1 MALNAKTDPN
11 YVPKRINGKFA
22 PGWSGNPGGS
32 LEATRRSFNKDF
44 LLALAA
50 DFKKHGA
57 AAIEKVREQQPAA
70 YMKICALLV
79 PREMKVERSGGVKAM
94 TEDQIVDAIAAI
106 EAIQQILAT
115 QAENAK
121 VIEGTTAPMALPIPT
136 ETEQPGRKRS
146 NRLLDHVDTAI
157 GPNARGKRKPQ

>member
-1 MALNAKTDPN
+1 MLFSASAASRRSTVSRSLYRSPSRLFHGRSS
-11 YVPKRINGKFA
+11 PH
-22 PGWSGNPGGS
+22 GNPGGS

-79 PREMKVERSGGVKAM
+79 PREMKLEHSGGVKAM
-94 TEDQIVDAIAAI
+94 TDEQIEGAIA
-106 EAIQQILAT
+106 
-115 QAENAK
+115 
-121 VIEGTTAPMALPIPT
+121 
-136 ETEQPGRKRS
+136 
-146 NRLLDHVDTAI
+146 
-157 GPNARGKRKPQ
+157 

>member
-1 MALNAKTDPN
+1 VRSNCEDLE
-11 YVPKRINGKFA
+11 
-22 PGWSGNPGGS
+22 WSQGNPGGS

-106 EAIQQILAT
+106 EVFLARRSGET
-115 QAENAK
+115 AK
-121 VIEGTTAPMALPIPT
+121 VIEGEAEVVPSLPPARPT
-136 ETEQPGRKRS
+136 KAS
-146 NRLLDHVDTAI
+146 
-157 GPNARGKRKPQ
+157 

>member
-32 LEATRRSFNKDF
+32 FEATRRSFNKDF

-57 AAIEKVREQQPAA
+57 AAIETVRKQQPAA

-79 PREMKVERSGGVKAM
+79 PREMKVEHSNAIKNLTDEQLDAM
-94 TEDQIVDAIAAI
+94 IEHLTASLEAQAQSAKLIDGELVDAA
-106 EAIQQILAT
+106 
-115 QAENAK
+115 
-121 VIEGTTAPMALPIPT
+121 ALPAP
-136 ETEQPGRKRS
+136 
-146 NRLLDHVDTAI
+146 DTRA
-157 GPNARGKRKPQ
+157 G

>member
-11 YVPKRINGKFA
+11 YVPKRINGRFA

-57 AAIEKVREQQPAA
+57 AAIEKVRKTQPAA

-79 PREMKVERSGGVKAM
+79 PREMQIERSSTIKQM
-94 TEDQIVDAIAAI
+94 TDEQIEEAIAAI
-106 EAIQQILAT
+106 RAMLDVRADDAAQ
-115 QAENAK
+115 
-121 VIEGTTAPMALPIPT
+121 VIEGEAEVVPSLPAPARPT
-136 ETEQPGRKRS
+136 KAS
-146 NRLLDHVDTAI
+146 
-157 GPNARGKRKPQ
+157 

>member
-1 MALNAKTDPN
+1 MAFNAKANPN

-22 PGWSGNPGGS
+22 PGYSGNPGGS

-57 AAIEKVREQQPAA
+57 AAIEKVRKQQPAA

-79 PREMKVERSGGVKAM
+79 PRDMQIEHSGGVKAM
-94 TEDQIVDAIAAI
+94 TDEQLERALAAV
-106 EAIQQILAT
+106 ESLMIQRGM
-115 QAENAK
+115 
-121 VIEGTTAPMALPIPT
+121 VIEGEAEVIPSLQAPGSGGTKMPKA
-136 ETEQPGRKRS
+136 
-146 NRLLDHVDTAI
+146 
-157 GPNARGKRKPQ
+157 

>member
-57 AAIEKVREQQPAA
+57 AAIEKVRKTQPAA

-79 PREMKVERSGGVKAM
+79 PREMKVEQAGGIKALT
-94 TEDQIVDAIAAI
+94 TEQITAQI
-106 EAIQQILAT
+106 EAIEGWLA
-115 QAENAK
+115 ARSAGDNAK
-121 VIEGTTAPMALPIPT
+121 VIEGTAERMPSAC
-136 ETEQPGRKRS
+136 RS
-146 NRLLDHVDTAI
+146 S
-157 GPNARGKRKPQ
+157 

>member
-57 AAIEKVREQQPAA
+57 AAIEKVRKTQPAA

-79 PREMKVERSGGVKAM
+79 PREMKLEPSGGVKAM
-94 TEDQIVDAIAAI
+94 TDEQLERGI
-106 EAIQQILAT
+106 ELIKEMLA
-115 QAENAK
+115 QREAGADAK
-121 VIEGTTAPMALPIPT
+121 VIEGVAGPVPDLPP
-136 ETEQPGRKRS
+136 PSRKARRKVRRS
-146 NRLLDHVDTAI
+146 DRADSGLAARVVDAE
-157 GPNARGKRKPQ
+157 

>member
-1 MALNAKTDPN
+1 MALNAKANPN

-57 AAIEKVREQQPAA
+57 AAIEKVRKTQPAA

-79 PREMKVERSGGVKAM
+79 PREMKLEHSGGVKAM
-94 TEDQIVDAIAAI
+94 SDEEIEQTIAAI
-106 EAIQQILAT
+106 RAMLDVRVDDAAQ
-115 QAENAK
+115 
-121 VIEGTTAPMALPIPT
+121 VIEGEAEVVPSLPAPARPT
-136 ETEQPGRKRS
+136 
-146 NRLLDHVDTAI
+146 
-157 GPNARGKRKPQ
+157 KPSCQR

>member
-1 MALNAKTDPN
+1 MSLNAKTDPN

-22 PGWSGNPGGS
+22 LGWSGNPGGS

-57 AAIEKVREQQPAA
+57 AAIEKVRRHQPAA

-79 PREMKVERSGGVKAM
+79 PREMQIERSGGVKAM
-94 TEDQIVDAIAAI
+94 TEDQIVDAIAA
-106 EAIQQILAT
+106 
-115 QAENAK
+115 NH
-121 VIEGTTAPMALPIPT
+121 LPT
-136 ETEQPGRKRS
+136 LS
-146 NRLLDHVDTAI
+146 
-157 GPNARGKRKPQ
+157 

>member
-32 LEATRRSFNKDF
+32 LEATRRSFNRDF

-79 PREMKVERSGGVKAM
+79 PREMKLEHSGGVKAM
-94 TEDQIVDAIAAI
+94 SDEQIERSI
-106 EAIQQILAT
+106 EFIKEQLARRE
-115 QAENAK
+115 ADVNAK
-121 VIEGTTAPMALPIPT
+121 VIEGIAEPVPALPP
-136 ETEQPGRKRS
+136 PSRKARRKVRRS
-146 NRLLDHVDTAI
+146 DRTDTGLA
-157 GPNARGKRKPQ
+157 ARV